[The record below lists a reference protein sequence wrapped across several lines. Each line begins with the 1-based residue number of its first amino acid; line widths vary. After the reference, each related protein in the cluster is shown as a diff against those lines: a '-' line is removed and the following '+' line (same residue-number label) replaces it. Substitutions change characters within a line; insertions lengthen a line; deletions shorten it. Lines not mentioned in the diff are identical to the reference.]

1 MASRAINSSVVSVI
15 SAATKDTHSFFDDN
29 YLRNRVHRSS
39 RRGRGHCMRLR
50 DTRRVVSVLLVLM
63 LPVSIMRAQEE
74 PAKPLTLEE
83 AISLARSHNR
93 ELKQAGLEI
102 HKQKEAF
109 SEAKTQRYPRFDT
122 YFLAS
127 ELLTPLDFTIKS
139 GTFGTFPSTGPIPA
153 KDSVIHTPARPVAI
167 ATITATQPLTQLF
180 RINLSIKEQKLAA
193 DLSQQSYFQR
203 EQNVVN
209 EVRRAYYAI
218 LQSQSELE
226 SQRALLAYL
235 EELKQ
240 LTGRRLQQEAVLKA
254 DSLRITAQRTKAL
267 YQITVTRDTLAD
279 QKEALNRLMGRD
291 LLAEFTVEM
300 VPASLPEESSL
311 QEGRKIAIQMRPEIK
326 AETIKKEQATLET
339 KIEKTRYIPDISVQ
353 ANYLT
358 APNISFLPQNLG
370 AVGVLLTWQPW
381 DWGQKRH
388 NLAQKVDAEKQA
400 QLSIDNVREQVLQEV
415 DSTFRRL
422 REARELLTVAQAARD
437 AETERLR
444 NRTDAYS
451 RRAILLSDLLEQ
463 HSSVASTEDQY
474 RQGLLAFWK
483 ARADFERALGEE

>member
-1 MASRAINSSVVSVI
+1 MVSV
-15 SAATKDTHSFFDDN
+15 F
-29 YLRNRVHRSS
+29 
-39 RRGRGHCMRLR
+39 
-50 DTRRVVSVLLVLM
+50 LVLM

-74 PAKPLTLEE
+74 PAKPLSLEE
-83 AISLARSHNR
+83 AVSLARSHNR

-109 SEAKTQRYPRFDT
+109 SEAKTQLYPRFDT

-139 GTFGTFPSTGPIPA
+139 GTFGTFAATGPIPA

-167 ATITATQPLTQLF
+167 VSITATQPLTQLF
-180 RINLSIKEQKLAA
+180 RINLSIKEQKLGAEF
-193 DLSQQSYFQR
+193 SRQSYSLR
-203 EQNVVN
+203 EQDVVN

-235 EELKQ
+235 EELQ
-240 LTGRRLQQEAVLKA
+240 QFTGRRLQQEAVLKA
-254 DSLRITAQRTKAL
+254 DGLRIIAQRTKAL
-267 YQITVTRDTLAD
+267 YQLTVLQDTLAD
-279 QKEALNRLMGRD
+279 QKEALNRLLGRD

-300 VPASLPEESSL
+300 VPDSLPEESSL
-311 QEGRKIAIQMRPEIK
+311 QEARKSAIETRPEIK
-326 AETIKKEQATLET
+326 AETIKKEQAALET
-339 KIEKTRYIPDISVQ
+339 KIEKTRYIPDVSLQ

-370 AVGVLLTWQPW
+370 GVGVLLTWQPW

-388 NLAQKVDAEKQA
+388 NIAQKADAEKQM

-415 DSTFRRL
+415 DSSFRRL
-422 REARELLTVAQAARD
+422 REARELLTAAQAARD
-437 AETERLR
+437 AEAEKFR
-444 NRTDAYS
+444 NQMDAYS
-451 RRAILLSDLLEQ
+451 HQTIVLSDLLQ
-463 HSSVASTEDQY
+463 QQSSVASAEDQY
-474 RQGLLAFWK
+474 RQGLLTFWR

>member
-1 MASRAINSSVVSVI
+1 MSHARLARILSAVFLLMMVRASVVS
-15 SAATKDTHSFFDDN
+15 
-29 YLRNRVHRSS
+29 
-39 RRGRGHCMRLR
+39 G
-50 DTRRVVSVLLVLM
+50 
-63 LPVSIMRAQEE
+63 QEE
-74 PAKPLTLEE
+74 QAKPLTLEE
-83 AISLARSHNR
+83 AVSIALSHNR

-139 GTFGTFPSTGPIPA
+139 GTFGIFPTTGPIPA

-167 ATITATQPLTQLF
+167 ATITATQPLSQLF

-193 DLSQQSYFQR
+193 DLSQQSYIQR
-203 EQNVVN
+203 EQDVVN
-209 EVRRAYYAI
+209 EVRRAYYTI

-235 EELKQ
+235 EELQQ
-240 LTGRRLQQEAVLKA
+240 LTGRRLQQGAVLKA

-279 QKEALNRLMGRD
+279 QKEALNRLLARD
-291 LLAEFTVEM
+291 LLAEFTVEA
-300 VPASLPEESSL
+300 VPESLPEESSL
-311 QEGRKIAIQMRPEIK
+311 QAARKSAIEMRPEIK
-326 AETIKKEQATLET
+326 AETIKKEQAALET
-339 KIEKTRYIPDISVQ
+339 KIEKTRYIPDVSIQ

-358 APNISFLPQNLG
+358 APNISFLPQNFG

-388 NLAQKVDAEKQA
+388 NIAQKVDAEKQA
-400 QLSIDNVREQVLQEV
+400 
-415 DSTFRRL
+415 
-422 REARELLTVAQAARD
+422 
-437 AETERLR
+437 
-444 NRTDAYS
+444 
-451 RRAILLSDLLEQ
+451 
-463 HSSVASTEDQY
+463 
-474 RQGLLAFWK
+474 
-483 ARADFERALGEE
+483 

>member
-1 MASRAINSSVVSVI
+1 MSVERGPMIGRHSTCTCLFAAIASLQLAMA
-15 SAATKDTHSFFDDN
+15 AAGQQRTED
-29 YLRNRVHRSS
+29 V
-39 RRGRGHCMRLR
+39 
-50 DTRRVVSVLLVLM
+50 
-63 LPVSIMRAQEE
+63 
-74 PAKPLTLEE
+74 LTLDG

-109 SEAKTQRYPRFDT
+109 SEAKTQLYPRFDT

-139 GTFGTFPSTGPIPA
+139 GTFGTFPATGPIPA

-167 ATITATQPLTQLF
+167 ASITATQPLTQLF
-180 RINLSIKEQKLAA
+180 RINLSIKEQKLGAE
-193 DLSQQSYFQR
+193 LSQQSYSQH
-203 EQNVVN
+203 EQDVVN

-226 SQRALLAYL
+226 SQRAVLAYL
-235 EELKQ
+235 DGLQQ

-254 DSLRITAQRTKAL
+254 DSLRITAQRSKAL
-267 YQITVTRDTLAD
+267 YQLTVMQDTLAD
-279 QKEALNRLMGRD
+279 QKETLNRLLGRD

-300 VPASLPEESSL
+300 VPDSLPEESSL
-311 QEGRKIAIQMRPEIK
+311 QEARKSAIEMRPEIK
-326 AETIKKEQATLET
+326 AETIKKEQAALET
-339 KIEKTRYIPDISVQ
+339 KIEKTRYIPDVSLQ

-358 APNISFLPQNLG
+358 APNISFLPQNVG

-388 NLAQKVDAEKQA
+388 NIAEKVDSEKQA
-400 QLSIDNVREQVLQEV
+400 QLSVDNVREQIFQEV
-415 DSTFRRL
+415 DSAYRRL
-422 REARELLTVAQAARD
+422 REARELLTAAQAARD
-437 AETERLR
+437 AEAEKLR
-444 NRTDAYS
+444 NQMDAYS
-451 RRAILLSDLLEQ
+451 HQAIVLSDLLQ
-463 HSSVASTEDQY
+463 QQSSVASAEDQY
-474 RQGLLAFWK
+474 RQGLLAFWR

>member
-1 MASRAINSSVVSVI
+1 V
-15 SAATKDTHSFFDDN
+15 
-29 YLRNRVHRSS
+29 
-39 RRGRGHCMRLR
+39 RLR
-50 DTRRVVSVLLVLM
+50 DTHRIAFVLLAMM
-63 LPVSIMRAQEE
+63 LAVSTMRAQEE

-83 AISLARSHNR
+83 AVSLARAHNR

-109 SEAKTQRYPRFDT
+109 SEAKTQLYPRFDT

-139 GTFGTFPSTGPIPA
+139 GTFGTFPATGPIPA

-167 ATITATQPLTQLF
+167 ASITATQPLTQLF
-180 RINLSIKEQKLAA
+180 RINLSIKEQKLGAE
-193 DLSQQSYFQR
+193 LSQQSYSQH
-203 EQNVVN
+203 EQDVVN

-226 SQRALLAYL
+226 SQRAVLAYL
-235 EELKQ
+235 DGLQQ

-254 DSLRITAQRTKAL
+254 DSLRITAQRSKAL
-267 YQITVTRDTLAD
+267 YQLTVMQDTLAD
-279 QKEALNRLMGRD
+279 QKETLNRLLGRD

-300 VPASLPEESSL
+300 VPDSLPEESSL
-311 QEGRKIAIQMRPEIK
+311 QEARKSAIEMRPEIK
-326 AETIKKEQATLET
+326 AETIKKEQAALET
-339 KIEKTRYIPDISVQ
+339 KIEKTRYIPDVSLQ

-358 APNISFLPQNLG
+358 APNISFLPQNVG

-388 NLAQKVDAEKQA
+388 NIAQKVDSEKQA
-400 QLSIDNVREQVLQEV
+400 QLSIDNVREQIFQEV
-415 DSTFRRL
+415 DSAYRRL
-422 REARELLTVAQAARD
+422 REARELLTAAQAARD
-437 AETERLR
+437 AEAEKLR
-444 NRTDAYS
+444 NQMDAYS
-451 RRAILLSDLLEQ
+451 HQAIVLSDLLQ
-463 HSSVASTEDQY
+463 QQSSVASAEDQY
-474 RQGLLAFWK
+474 RQGLLAFWR